1 MATRLFFY
9 VFFSSSSCCCGP
21 FCWAGLQTLSIF
33 IACTSHALIHART
46 HLFTVIIG
54 RLLCSCA
61 SVSACCVLL
70 LLLIRNHQSCC
81 CCCMQAT
88 TTTLERFHV
97 RARRARKCERDRC
110 INLFMFAARAASS
123 SSSSALSASSTCFGC
138 CCCCCINLFNR

>member
-9 VFFSSSSCCCGP
+9 VFFSSSCCCCGP

-70 LLLIRNHQSCC
+70 LLIRNHQSC